1 MNHTE
6 GQCVPTTLQERV
18 QVLDVLRGV
27 SLLGIL
33 LINIIAFY
41 TPQPYIDLGSW
52 FTDASDIIW
61 QQRLD
66 IYVQGSFYPLFAMLF
81 GYGFAMQWAR
91 AQRIGVNFYP
101 IGYRRLMVLF
111 VFGFIHAVVIW
122 WGDILMTY
130 AITGV
135 FLLLFLRMKPLN
147 LLTVAFIFNLIFHM
161 FMLFVLGYIFLGNQ
175 EMGTVALDIVAVEQA
190 ITAYATGTW
199 EDAFVQ
205 RLKDVVYQ
213 NNPFMIIMALFTVLP
228 YMLIGAAASK
238 WRLLE
243 RAKEMKTRWIV
254 VAIVCVGIGLT
265 IKSTPILWERT
276 YILNYLKM
284 YVGGPIL
291 SIGYAA
297 VIVSLLYIPIVQKGL
312 RPIAKVGRMSITMY
326 VLQSVILSLLFYH
339 FGLSWY
345 GKLDVSTSVIVAIVI
360 FVVQVVL
367 AELWLSKFQQGPVEA
382 LWRKLTYGK
391 LLSKK

>member
-1 MNHTE
+1 MTDE
-6 GQCVPTTLQERV
+6 QFVPTTLQERV

-52 FTDASDIIW
+52 FTDVSDIIW

-81 GYGFAMQWAR
+81 GYGFAMQWAK
-91 AQRIGVNFYP
+91 AQRIDVNFYP
-101 IGYRRLMVLF
+101 VGYRRLMVLF
-111 VFGFIHAVVIW
+111 VFGVVHAVVIW

-135 FLLLFLRMKPLN
+135 FLLLFLRMKPLH
-147 LLTVAFIFNLIFHM
+147 LLVTALIFNLIFHM

-175 EMGTVALDIVAVEQA
+175 EMGTVAPDIVAVEQA

-199 EDAFVQ
+199 EDAFMQ

-213 NNPFMIIMALFTVLP
+213 NNPFMMIMALFTVLP

-243 RAKEMKTRWIV
+243 RAKEMKTSWII
-254 VAIVCVGIGLT
+254 VAIVCVSVGLM
-265 IKSTPILWERT
+265 IKSAPILWERT

-297 VIVSLLYIPIVQKGL
+297 AIISLLYIPAFQKWL
-312 RPIAKVGRMSITMY
+312 RPIAKVGRMSLTMY
-326 VLQSVILSLLFYH
+326 LLQSVILSLLFYH
-339 FGLSWY
+339 FGISLY

-360 FVVQVVL
+360 FAVQVVL